1 MYVVIYISDNLK
13 KTKKMEDYEKE
24 TGKFAIWR
32 GRITEGF
39 KKWQKGEKI
48 YEKDKERIMI
58 LVSDEVKSTWQ
69 NFVKK
74 FEYTTVSKLIREAV
88 NFFIKLKESSSTVRP
103 LSQISHELKESL
115 TIIKGYSHL
124 LFEEYKEQLDWDILS
139 KIKTIYDQSL
149 ILEDKIIDNLE
160 QPKMEKTIYDILI
173 IEDELLTINL
183 LVDYFRM
190 KNYTCKYVLTGEEAL
205 KEIKSNIPKLILLD
219 ILLPDIDGFEIC
231 RKIKSNENLKK
242 VPVFYITA
250 VPRSKVVEKMSETGA
265 DGYFLKPFD
274 FSKFKI
280 LFDYL

>member
-1 MYVVIYISDNLK
+1 MAMFISDNFN
-13 KTKKMEDYEKE
+13 KTNEMKDYEKE

-32 GRITEGF
+32 GRVTEGF

-58 LVSDEVKSTWQ
+58 LVSVEVKGKWQ
-69 NFVKK
+69 NFAKK

-88 NFFIKLKESSSTVRP
+88 SFFIKLKENISSRKP
-103 LSQISHELKESL
+103 LPQISHELKEVL

-124 LFEEYKEQLDWDILS
+124 LFEEYKDQLDLDIML

-149 ILEDKIIDNLE
+149 ILEDKIINNLE
-160 QPKMEKTIYDILI
+160 QPKLGEYPYDILI

-205 KEIKSNIPKLILLD
+205 EEIKSNIPKLILLD

-250 VPRSKVVEKMSETGA
+250 VPRSKVVEKMIETGA

>member
-1 MYVVIYISDNLK
+1 MAMFISDNFN
-13 KTKKMEDYEKE
+13 KTNEMEDYEKE

-32 GRITEGF
+32 GRVTEGF

-58 LVSDEVKSTWQ
+58 LVSVEVKSKWQ
-69 NFVKK
+69 NFAKK

-88 NFFIKLKESSSTVRP
+88 SFFIKLKENISSRKP
-103 LSQISHELKESL
+103 LPQISHELKEVL

-124 LFEEYKEQLDWDILS
+124 LFEEYKDQLDLDIML

-149 ILEDKIIDNLE
+149 ILEDKIINNLE
-160 QPKMEKTIYDILI
+160 QPKLGEYPYDILI

-205 KEIKSNIPKLILLD
+205 EEIKSNIPKLILLD

-250 VPRSKVVEKMSETGA
+250 VPRSKVVEKMIETGA

>member
-1 MYVVIYISDNLK
+1 MMAMFISDNFN
-13 KTKKMEDYEKE
+13 KTNEMEDYEKE

-32 GRITEGF
+32 GRVTEGF

-58 LVSDEVKSTWQ
+58 LVSVEVKSKWQ
-69 NFVKK
+69 NFAKK

-88 NFFIKLKESSSTVRP
+88 SFFIKLKENISSRKP
-103 LSQISHELKESL
+103 LPQISHELKEVL

-124 LFEEYKEQLDWDILS
+124 LFEEYKDQLDLDIML

-149 ILEDKIIDNLE
+149 ILEDKIINNLE
-160 QPKMEKTIYDILI
+160 QPKLGEYPYDILI

-205 KEIKSNIPKLILLD
+205 EEIKSNIPKLILLD

-250 VPRSKVVEKMSETGA
+250 VPRSKVVEKMIETGA

>member
-1 MYVVIYISDNLK
+1 MVISISDNSK
-13 KTKKMEDYEKE
+13 KTKKMEDYENE

-32 GRITEGF
+32 GRVTEGF

-58 LVSDEVKSTWQ
+58 LVSDEVKSKWQ

-88 NFFIKLKESSSTVRP
+88 NTFIKLKESNSSRKP
-103 LSQISHELKESL
+103 LPQISHELKESL

-124 LFEEYKEQLDWDILS
+124 LFEEYKEQLDWEVIS

-160 QPKMEKTIYDILI
+160 QPKVEKFSYDILI
-173 IEDELLTINL
+173 IDDELLTINL
-183 LVDYFRM
+183 LVDYFEM
-190 KNYTCKYVLTGEEAL
+190 KNYTCKYFLTGTEAL
-205 KEIKSNIPKLILLD
+205 EEMKYSTPKLILLD

-231 RKIKSNENLKK
+231 KKIKSNENLKK

-250 VPRSKVVEKMSETGA
+250 VPHSEVVGKMSETGA